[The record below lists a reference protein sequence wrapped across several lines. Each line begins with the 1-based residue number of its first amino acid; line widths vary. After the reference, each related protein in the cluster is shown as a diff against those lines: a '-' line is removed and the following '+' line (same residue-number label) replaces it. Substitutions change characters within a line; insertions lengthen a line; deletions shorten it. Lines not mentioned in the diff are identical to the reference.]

1 MPDLQTLLETTLRDE
16 LGAPLLI
23 ERHGDRWDTLI
34 SFVGPEGQVWVEF
47 QTWNDP
53 PRITI
58 RVADRSTFDSWM
70 KVFYCLAEE
79 PGGPITSEQILA
91 RLELALDIGPRY
103 RPDTLS
109 RLMA

>member
-1 MPDLQTLLETTLRDE
+1 MPDLQALLETTLRGE

-34 SFVGPEGQVWVEF
+34 SFVRPEGQVWVEF

-53 PRITI
+53 PRVTL
-58 RVADRSTFDSWM
+58 RVVDRSTFDAPVKILYGLS
-70 KVFYCLAEE
+70 EE
-79 PGGPITSEQILA
+79 EGGPITPERILA

-103 RPDTLS
+103 RPETLS
-109 RLMA
+109 RLMP